1 VTWCEPRGH
10 TTYNEIE
17 NQPKKAEYQV
27 WNLVLEIT
35 MHLRTKDI
43 GKKNLDLEITLINA
57 NPSARREENQQWKQ
71 KLKFWEE
78 PKQKQG
84 K

>member
-10 TTYNEIE
+10 ATYNEIE

-35 MHLRTKDI
+35 MPLRTKDI